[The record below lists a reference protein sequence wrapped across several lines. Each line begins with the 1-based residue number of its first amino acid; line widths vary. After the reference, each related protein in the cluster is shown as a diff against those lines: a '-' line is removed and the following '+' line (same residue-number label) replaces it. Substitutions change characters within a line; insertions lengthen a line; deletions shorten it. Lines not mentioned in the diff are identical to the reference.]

1 MPILGLR
8 IKEFKP
14 KNVMNIQLQFSLHV
28 EVVHANNN
36 QMVLQF
42 ALISVHALIVMQHIE
57 LIILKPLKVF
67 GPMKK

>member
-14 KNVMNIQLQFSLHV
+14 KNVMNIHLQFSLHV
-28 EVVHANNN
+28 EVVHANY

-57 LIILKPLKVF
+57 LIILKPLMLF
-67 GPMKK
+67 GQMNIL